1 MHPLD
6 LLGALVDSAAWPWL
20 RAGLHGAFFLVA
32 FFLLKRMYDLRQATE
47 PRHQGPPR
55 RSLLIPTLGL
65 GLLFALLL
73 GYQASWQL
81 AGLFRPSFLAFMQT
95 YDRRQ
100 FNPAHGIQ
108 RGRILDRRG
117 EVLAYSEEV
126 EGKVRRR

>member
-1 MHPLD
+1 MARLLSLFVSAVLAVALLVWPTTARLPLRF
-6 LLGALVDSAAWPWL
+6 AA
-20 RAGLHGAFFLVA
+20 
-32 FFLLKRMYDLRQATE
+32 
-47 PRHQGPPR
+47 
-55 RSLLIPTLGL
+55 LGL

-73 GYQASWQL
+73 AYPASWQL

-117 EVLAYSEEV
+117 EVLAYSEEA
-126 EGKVRRR
+126 EGKVKRRYPYGPAFAHTMCPDRTPCQH